1 MNSDCTER
9 KKVFRPSWS
18 SKKRHPGYRKL
29 FRPSWSLKKCHPGY
43 RKIFRPSWSLK
54 RSHFGNR
61 EVFKRRPINK
71 KFLQEERRFVTI
83 LVLKETPPWQ
93 QRIPEIGKKKI

>member
-1 MNSDCTER
+1 MNSDCIER

-18 SKKRHPGYRKL
+18 LKKRHPSYRNL
-29 FRPSWSLKKCHPGY
+29 FRPSWSLKKRHPGY
-43 RKIFRPSWSLK
+43 RKFFRPSWSLK

-61 EVFKRRPINK
+61 EVFRRHPINK
-71 KFLQEERRFVTI
+71 KFLQEERFVTI

-93 QRIPEIGKKKI
+93 QRIPEIGKKI